1 MTETADCCS
10 QVRALLPRE
19 QFFADTVS
27 SKLRSM
33 SDMSVYCPPL
43 SQFHHDFYEGCY
55 MEGEGDMI
63 NDTTSSSSAYDL
75 ASPSYMRRLENLEQA
90 MHRVER
96 ALELIIA
103 RIPAQ
108 SPQSEA
114 PPASPS
120 VARNASSS
128 SSSPTT
134 QQPRYSFLCPLCRHP
149 QFTPKSHCE
158 HVRKTVTT
166 VAGVNAAVCQFLPP
180 EQSSP
185 ASNRIREVFG
195 SASNFVAWYT
205 SHLRSGVGK
214 KFTAADIADYERL
227 QLKLSQALQPTQ

>member
-1 MTETADCCS
+1 M
-10 QVRALLPRE
+10 RHPHHPR
-19 QFFADTVS
+19 QQLNNRDTLFFAHYAVT
-27 SKLRSM
+27 
-33 SDMSVYCPPL
+33 
-43 SQFHHDFYEGCY
+43 
-55 MEGEGDMI
+55 
-63 NDTTSSSSAYDL
+63 
-75 ASPSYMRRLENLEQA
+75 RR
-90 MHRVER
+90 
-96 ALELIIA
+96 
-103 RIPAQ
+103 
-108 SPQSEA
+108 
-114 PPASPS
+114 
-120 VARNASSS
+120 
-128 SSSPTT
+128 
-134 QQPRYSFLCPLCRHP
+134 
-149 QFTPKSHCE
+149 FTPKSHCE